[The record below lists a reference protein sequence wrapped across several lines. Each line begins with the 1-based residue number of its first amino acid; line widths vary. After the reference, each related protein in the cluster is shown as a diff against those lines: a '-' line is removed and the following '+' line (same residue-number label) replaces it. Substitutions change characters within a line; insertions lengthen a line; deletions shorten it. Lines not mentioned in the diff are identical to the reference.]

1 MRNVMELFQS
11 GLLRRLVMKMGP
23 SCSVQETLTL
33 NTDIDTDIANM
44 VDRETEQSSFLTSIV
59 T

>member
-1 MRNVMELFQS
+1 MEFFQS

-44 VDRETEQSSFLTSIV
+44 ADRETEQSSFLTSIV